1 MIQPLVTIIILI
13 PLIIGIIS
21 VDINGKPQS
30 IREFLK
36 SDLMTN
42 VTSIVENALPT
53 NISPPEQLDQTETES
68 TEIEE
73 QEEES
78 EPLQPLF
85 DFNMPETEKAIDD
98 FNGSVADAVVFLV
111 FNIKDFGIWIGMSTA
126 PFHYFVALIVAFLLF
141 PIWWLY
147 IIGFFYVVI
156 KENKEI
162 RNEIHNARVRK
173 KLI

>member
-1 MIQPLVTIIILI
+1 MIQPIITMIILI
-13 PLIIGIIS
+13 PLLIGIIS

-36 SDLMTN
+36 TDLMGN
-42 VTSIVENALPT
+42 ATSIVELALPSS
-53 NISPPEQLDQTETES
+53 ISPSEQFEKNEIES
-68 TEIEE
+68 TDIEE
-73 QEEES
+73 QEEEP
-78 EPLQPLF
+78 EPLQPLL

-98 FNGSVADAVVFLV
+98 FNGSVADAIVFLV
-111 FNIKDFGIWIGMSTA
+111 FNIKDFGIWIGMATA
-126 PFHYFVALIVAFLLF
+126 PFHYFIAVIVAFLLF

-147 IIGFFYVVI
+147 IIGFLYVVV